1 MKNEYFEVI
10 KRVKNLP
17 FKAGSFI
24 KGYTLANTYCLG
36 GYAVGEYRK
45 KELVKSGAIKRIA
58 KSELTRI
65 LIGRN
70 VIG

>member
-1 MKNEYFEVI
+1 MKYEYFEVI

-24 KGYTLANTYCLG
+24 KGYTLANKYCLG

-58 KSELTRI
+58 KTELTRI

-70 VIG
+70 VF